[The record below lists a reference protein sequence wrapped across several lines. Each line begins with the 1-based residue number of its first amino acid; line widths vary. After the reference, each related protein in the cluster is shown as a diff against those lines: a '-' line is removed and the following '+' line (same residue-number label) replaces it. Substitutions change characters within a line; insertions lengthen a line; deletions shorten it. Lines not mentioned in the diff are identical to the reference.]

1 MTKQLAF
8 YFDSSQ
14 CSGCKT
20 CQVACKDK
28 HNLTNGIRWRNVY
41 EVSGGEWEKN
51 GNNWISKIR
60 SYNVSMSCNHC
71 QDPICMQKCPNKA
84 IYKTEEGIVLIDSE
98 RCMGCNYCQWSCPYG
113 ALHLDTDAGKMTKCT
128 LCADY
133 IAEGKPPACVAAC
146 PMRVLDFGDYEELK
160 AKYGS
165 EAETYPL
172 PPAHYTHPSIV
183 IKPHQS
189 FSKDINWKVINREEV
204 ENA

>member
-28 HNLTNGIRWRNVY
+28 HNLNNGIRWRNVY
-41 EVSGGEWEKN
+41 EVSGGDWEKN

-71 QDPICMQKCPNKA
+71 KHPICMQKCPNKA
-84 IYKTEEGIVLIDSE
+84 IYKTEEGLVLIDE
-98 RCMGCNYCQWSCPYG
+98 KRCMGCNYCQWACPYG
-113 ALHLDTDAGKMTKCT
+113 ALHFDAAAGKMTKCT

-133 IAEGKPPACVAAC
+133 LAEGKNPACVAAC
-146 PMRVLDFGDYEELK
+146 PMRVLDIGDYDKLK
-160 AKYGS
+160 AIHGN
-165 EAETYPL
+165 EAEIYPL
-172 PPAHYTHPSIV
+172 PRTHYTNPSVV
-183 IKPHQS
+183 ITPHQS
-189 FSKDINWKVINREEV
+189 FSKDITWQVVNREEV
-204 ENA
+204 EDE